1 MESTEKAADEATEL
15 VTDDQAAALKVVTV
29 NTEDVLPL
37 PLDRGYGWV
46 VTFACMMNSVIVD
59 GIANSFGYLLG
70 DFCEY
75 FNADKAS
82 VTLIGS
88 LLCGVFL
95 LTGPIAGALVNK
107 FGCRPVCIAGAV
119 LATAAFVISS
129 FAPSLTILTFTYG
142 VLGGIGFGLI
152 YLPSMVCVNF
162 YFEEYRALAMGLA
175 VCGTGI
181 GTMVMGPLTRA
192 LTEEFGWRN
201 CLLILGGIVFNSAV
215 FGALMKPNEPEPVQ
229 QRRRRTSR
237 VERGRRPDD
246 TDEAAACRELVAS
259 TMSVRKMS
267 TSTEGGSVGAVL
279 RSLPA
284 LVDHRT
290 KIPAGSA
297 SNRCKVAKAVRARQ
311 FDVKAVC
318 DDPIATAAMGDL
330 KRPLYR
336 KDIFYAGSVAS
347 LASNRIRTKSTL
359 TPSQLFLSMTRIPG
373 EPAYPRLINNTAES
387 GKEADTESAEEGRCL
402 PKPICDAFLM
412 MTDVSLMKDT
422 SYLIVWL
429 SNLAT
434 MLAFYIPLFFVNDF
448 AREAGVSDG
457 ESKYLNTAFGSA
469 NTLSRILVGWAA
481 GNPKVSPLLVN
492 NVSLFFS
499 AVLVLVLNYSTSF
512 PMLIAT
518 YTALGVTLAP
528 FITLTS
534 EILCRLVGLDNL
546 TSAFG
551 LITLARGIST
561 CVGSPLAASL
571 YSPST
576 KYLLPFAVG
585 GGLFALSSVI
595 FSILLLPRFSQR
607 QEANKSELQE
617 TMRSVQNLH
626 ASFLLVEGTQLVTSS
641 SMNLGLI
648 ASSEPPVLNT
658 KKQENGDLALSMP
671 GIDLLEATV

>member
-1 MESTEKAADEATEL
+1 VRDAYR
-15 VTDDQAAALKVVTV
+15 VTDVWSLS
-29 NTEDVLPL
+29 N
-37 PLDRGYGWV
+37 DR
-46 VTFACMMNSVIVD
+46 
-59 GIANSFGYLLG
+59 
-70 DFCEY
+70 
-75 FNADKAS
+75 
-82 VTLIGS
+82 
-88 LLCGVFL
+88 
-95 LTGPIAGALVNK
+95 PIAGALVNK

-129 FAPSLTILTFTYG
+129 FAPSLAVLTFSYG
-142 VLGGIGFGLI
+142 ILGGIGFGLI

-192 LTEEFGWRN
+192 LAEEFGWRN

-215 FGALMKPNEPEPVQ
+215 FALMKPNEPEPVQ
-229 QRRRRTSR
+229 QRRRRTSPRDAAARR

-259 TMSVRKMS
+259 TVSVRKMS

-297 SNRCKVAKAVRARQ
+297 SNRCKVAKAARARQ

-318 DDPIATAAMGDL
+318 DDPIATAAIEDF

-347 LASNRIRTKSTL
+347 LASSRIRKKSAV
-359 TPSQLFLSMTRIPG
+359 TPSQLVISMTRIPG
-373 EPAYPRLINNTAES
+373 EMSTQGSVRTIAKPEKMPDGEESEDETA
-387 GKEADTESAEEGRCL
+387 AWV
-402 PKPICDAFLM
+402 PKPIRDAFLL
-412 MTDVSLMKDT
+412 MTDLSLLKDSGFLIAWIANLVSM
-422 SYLIVWL
+422 L
-429 SNLAT
+429 S
-434 MLAFYIPLFFVNDF
+434 FYIPLFFIGDF

-457 ESKYLNTAFGSA
+457 ESRYLNAAFGSA

-518 YTALGVTLAP
+518 YTALGVTLGP

-551 LITLARGIST
+551 LIILARGIST

-626 ASFLLVEGTQLVTSS
+626 ASFLLVEGTQLVTS
-641 SMNLGLI
+641 N
-648 ASSEPPVLNT
+648 
-658 KKQENGDLALSMP
+658 
-671 GIDLLEATV
+671 